1 MEGMDEWIF
10 TIDIYKLNFSKL
22 DQDLTIKS
30 IIGLETATMLVK
42 MGKKKTFDIYFWI
55 VENHPDFF

>member
-55 VENHPDFF
+55 VENHTDFF